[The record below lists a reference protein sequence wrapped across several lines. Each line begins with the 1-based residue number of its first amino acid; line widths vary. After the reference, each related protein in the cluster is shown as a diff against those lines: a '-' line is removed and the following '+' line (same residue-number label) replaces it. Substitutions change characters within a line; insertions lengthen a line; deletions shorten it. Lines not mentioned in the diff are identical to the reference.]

1 MSSQQRRRV
10 SFTSNENFVVNMISS
25 FEESINPTQS
35 TDEFKY
41 KNHHEDIPAFRQR
54 FVGDVKRFLKN
65 FIVNPF
71 NTDDFTAIN
80 NNTIILM
87 KR

>member
-1 MSSQQRRRV
+1 
-10 SFTSNENFVVNMISS
+10 MISS
-25 FEESINPTQS
+25 FKESINPTQS
-35 TDEFKY
+35 TDGFKY
-41 KNHHEDIPAFRQR
+41 KNHHENIPAFRQR
-54 FVGDVKRFLKN
+54 FVGDVKRFLEN
-65 FIVNPF
+65 FIVNPSF

>member
-1 MSSQQRRRV
+1 
-10 SFTSNENFVVNMISS
+10 MISS

-35 TDEFKY
+35 TDGFKY
-41 KNHHEDIPAFRQR
+41 KNHHENIPAFRQR
-54 FVGDVKRFLKN
+54 FVGDVKRFLEN